1 MKVEVEMRIT
11 VLEGKEK
18 DRTFIERSITD
29 TVPIKYTEYGII
41 EHLTVEWNYLH
52 KEKANE
58 KNN

>member
-18 DRTFIERSITD
+18 NRTFIERSITD

-41 EHLTVEWNYLH
+41 EHLTAEWNYLR
-52 KEKANE
+52 KEVTNE
-58 KNN
+58 NKG